1 MEQLVKR
8 IPRGSEETRRT
19 PKVIGVQKTEKAEVK
34 GLGGEFVRRGS
45 VSSSV
50 ANFFFFKKIY
60 FIY

>member
-8 IPRGSEETRRT
+8 IPSGSEETRRT

-50 ANFFFFKKIY
+50 AHFCFFKKIY